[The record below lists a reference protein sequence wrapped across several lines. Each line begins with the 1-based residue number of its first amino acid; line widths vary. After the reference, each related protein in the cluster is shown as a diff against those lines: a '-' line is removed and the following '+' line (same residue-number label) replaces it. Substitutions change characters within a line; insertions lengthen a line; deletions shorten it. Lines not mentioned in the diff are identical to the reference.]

1 MRPRCAKTEKFA
13 ATYWLQKERFHI
25 HVGGAKQCTQI
36 GSIQSHEFGHTL
48 QSIIWRIQNLSLSL
62 SLSLRNVFV
71 MVLNCSNFEGGRTKC
86 FQFIFCSVLT
96 ALHSAKCCF
105 RCLNSEER
113 FRLRVESKSFLLNWL
128 QFKIEKRFSRYF
140 LPYLLCCDCSSL
152 PKWDWNQCD
161 QIKIAKCL

>member
-1 MRPRCAKTEKFA
+1 MCKDGKVCSDILATEREVSHSRGWRKAVYPNWQHSKPRI
-13 ATYWLQKERFHI
+13 W
-25 HVGGAKQCTQI
+25 
-36 GSIQSHEFGHTL
+36 SHSTKHYLADTK
-48 QSIIWRIQNLSLSL
+48 SL